1 MLTCP
6 VCTSGELELV
16 ERLADDRRIIRCTA
30 CAHQWT
36 RGESK
41 AQAALPASS
50 ADLQARFPDRSAVDP
65 ARLEQVA
72 ALAKAAAPTEP
83 GFDWS
88 HYQQVFSRDEVADA
102 EPRDLLSFV
111 NETPGATNATT
122 ASFNRAWKTMG
133 EREASART
141 RNTIRYLLYGPATV
155 PLPDRLT
162 RLILGQGGLGMT
174 GFKEPALTRLLVAM
188 SPDAYLP
195 ISTYGGARGGKREI
209 AQRVYGLTLPEVAKE
224 QFTLGRLILWSND
237 LLVDLVEDEFDDL
250 TQAAAFLTSV
260 KVPVPA

>member
-16 ERLADDRRIIRCTA
+16 ERLADDRRTIRCTA
-30 CAHQWT
+30 CSHQWT

-41 AQAALPASS
+41 TSAPLPSSS

-65 ARLEQVA
+65 ARWEKVA
-72 ALAKAAAPTEP
+72 ALAATSPPTEP
-83 GFDWS
+83 GFDWT
-88 HYQQVFSRDEVADA
+88 HYQQVFARDEVADCD
-102 EPRDLLSFV
+102 PQDLLSFV

-174 GFKEPALTRLLVAM
+174 GFKEPTLTRVLVAT

-195 ISTYGGARGGKREI
+195 ISTYGGARGGKKEI

-224 QFTLGRLILWSND
+224 QFTIGRLILWSND

-250 TQAAAFLTSV
+250 TQAAAFLTTV
-260 KVPVPA
+260 KVPA

>member
-6 VCTSGELELV
+6 VCKSGELELV
-16 ERLADDRRIIRCTA
+16 ERLADDRRTIRCTA

-41 AQAALPASS
+41 SKSIRPSSS

-65 ARLEQVA
+65 ARLELVNELA
-72 ALAKAAAPTEP
+72 ASAPRTDS

-88 HYQQVFSRDEVADA
+88 HYQQVFSREQIVDCD
-102 EPRDLLSFV
+102 PRDLLSFV

-122 ASFNRAWKTMG
+122 ATFNRAWKTMG
-133 EREASART
+133 QHEASART

-162 RLILGQGGLGMT
+162 RLILGQGGLGMA
-174 GFKEPALTRLLVAM
+174 GFKEPALTRVLVA
-188 SPDAYLP
+188 SAPDKYLP
-195 ISTYGGARGGKREI
+195 IPTYGAARGGKREI

-224 QFTLGRLILWSND
+224 QFTIGRLILWSND
-237 LLVDLVEDEFDDL
+237 LLVDLVDDQFDNL
-250 TQAAAFLTSV
+250 AQAAAFLTTV
-260 KVPVPA
+260 KVPA